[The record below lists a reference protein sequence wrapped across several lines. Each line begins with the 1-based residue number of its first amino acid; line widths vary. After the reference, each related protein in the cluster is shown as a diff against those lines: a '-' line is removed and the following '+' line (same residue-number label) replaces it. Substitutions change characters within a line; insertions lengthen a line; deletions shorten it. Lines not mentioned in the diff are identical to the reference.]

1 MTGKIPLEGGMLT
14 WLLCEKNNK
23 FVYHVRY
30 QSGMPVM
37 TENIPSEDLDMVH
50 FIIGHG
56 ILRKD
61 LRCILFL
68 LSLSKRFPINPRM

>member
-1 MTGKIPLEGGMLT
+1 MKVQRTALKCMSEKKIR
-14 WLLCEKNNK
+14 NN
-23 FVYHVRY
+23 VYHIRY

-37 TENIPSEDLDMVH
+37 TENIPSDDLDMVH

-61 LRCILFL
+61 LRCILFFISL
-68 LSLSKRFPINPRM
+68 LQKFPINH